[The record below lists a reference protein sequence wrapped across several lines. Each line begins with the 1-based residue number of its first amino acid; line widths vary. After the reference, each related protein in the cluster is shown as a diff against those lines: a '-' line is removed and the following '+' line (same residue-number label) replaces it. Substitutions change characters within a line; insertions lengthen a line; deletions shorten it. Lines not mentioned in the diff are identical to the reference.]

1 MAQIQFKRILNSE
14 KSLEDTIIAL
24 NTKVQLDPFLQAGEP
39 ILCSYKEGEIK
50 RFLIAVGTNEGIRIM
65 PSFKN
70 QQEIDEYIKTRS
82 TGINLTDQIS
92 KDSEIEI
99 TTGSDGKLKF
109 NIKDEFKNNWEPLK
123 NLNDE

>member
-14 KSLEDTIIAL
+14 KSLEDTVIAL
-24 NTKVQLDPFLQAGEP
+24 NTLLDPPLQEGEP
-39 ILCSYKEGEIK
+39 ILCSYKDGEIK
-50 RFLIAVGTNEGIRIM
+50 RFLIAVGTNDGIRIM

-70 QQEIDEYIKTRS
+70 QQEIDDYIKTRS
-82 TGINLTDQIS
+82 TGINLADQIS
-92 KDSEIEI
+92 KDSDLEI

-109 NIKDEFKNNWEPLK
+109 NIKDNLKNVWK

>member
-24 NTKVQLDPFLQAGEP
+24 NTKLDPPLQEGEP

-50 RFLIAVGTNEGIRIM
+50 RFLIAVGTNDGARIM

-70 QQEIDEYIKTRS
+70 QQEIDEYIKSRS
-82 TGINLTDQIS
+82 TGINLADQIS
-92 KDSEIEI
+92 KDSDIEI

-109 NIKDEFKNNWEPLK
+109 NIKDNLKNVWK

>member
-50 RFLIAVGTNEGIRIM
+50 RFLIAVGTNDGVRIM

-70 QQEIDEYIKTRS
+70 QQEIDEYIKSRS
-82 TGINLTDQIS
+82 TGINLADQIS
-92 KDSEIEI
+92 RDSDIEI

-109 NIKDEFKNNWEPLK
+109 NIKDDLKNIWK